1 MDLNRD
7 AHGWPAARMILRIL
21 DNPPRSPPFTSRLP
35 PLPRSPPRHRYPR
48 KAISLQMKVPR
59 TILTALILAAS
70 RPASTALELTNT
82 RGKTVEGELVTC
94 TNEIAAFKL
103 KADQRVVNIPL
114 NTLSPDSRS
123 AVENWRVGEA
133 VSKLKLQ
140 GVKNRLAS
148 DSQSKASTS
157 PGGIFS
163 SSTSSNSTDRVQ
175 TWQWTIKITNT
186 TNTPLK
192 GLKLRY
198 AQVVERVQRG
208 QGKKVVQTPHG
219 KLDIPD
225 IGPFQTVS
233 LQSTG
238 VEVRSHKSISSAKSG
253 SETRYE
259 VDKWDES
266 LSGLGVEI
274 FHGSINRLKWKSGT
288 DPGPV
293 P

>member
-1 MDLNRD
+1 M
-7 AHGWPAARMILRIL
+7 LRIP
-21 DNPPRSPPFTSRLP
+21 DNEPLFPAFTSRLP
-35 PLPRSPPRHRYPR
+35 VHAPRHRYPR
-48 KAISLQMKVPR
+48 KLISMQMQAPL
-59 TILTALILAAS
+59 TLLTALILAAS

-82 RGKTVEGELVTC
+82 DGKTVEGELVTC
-94 TNEIAAFKL
+94 TDDIASFSL
-103 KADQRVVNIPL
+103 KADKRIVKIPL
-114 NTLSPDSRS
+114 NTLNPDSRS

-133 VSKLKLQ
+133 VSKLKLH

-148 DSQSKASTS
+148 DRQAKASTS
-157 PGGIFS
+157 PGGIFNS
-163 SSTSSNSTDRVQ
+163 ATSSNSTDRVQ
-175 TWQWTIKITNT
+175 TWQWTIKITNP
-186 TNTPLK
+186 TNIPLK
-192 GLKLRY
+192 GLKLKY

-208 QGKKVVQTPHG
+208 QGKKTVQTPHG

-233 LQSTG
+233 LQSNG
-238 VEVRSHKSISSAKSG
+238 VEVRSHKSVSSSTSG

-274 FHGSINRLKWKSGT
+274 FHGSTKRLKWKSGT